1 MASTMNG
8 QQAPQP
14 ARYDR
19 YRLVIGALAVL
30 VGLGIVVR
38 GVIGHGTPLY
48 IASGVVFVAFG
59 LWRLK
64 QWSDER
70 RRMRR

>member
-1 MASTMNG
+1 MNG
-8 QQAPQP
+8 QQPPQP
-14 ARYDR
+14 AGYDY

-30 VGLGIVVR
+30 LGLGIVVR

-48 IASGVVFVAFG
+48 IASGVVFTAFG

-64 QWSDER
+64 QWYDER
-70 RRMRR
+70 RRMRS